1 LKKFNKMNSMHEYN
15 SHNISITRVN
25 IDIDSSIENDIQAE
39 LKNTTM
45 HDICNNNLTMRN
57 KRSKNRR
64 GRREAYRPYY
74 QLSEEERNIREEKE
88 KMRVDKLG
96 ENMRAK
102 GRIIAPYNTTQ
113 FLMADHIEDTFQ
125 LPKIEDKE
133 ENPVFYSSQSDE
145 EYMNNEFKK
154 DYEIQHLNCLD
165 NMTKSMLLTEFIIKE
180 RRNARLE
187 ARLAYIKRKSSDDRK
202 IKLNVEDV
210 EENLNFQEEMKNLL
224 IENRKLSNENILM
237 KKRLNSIS
245 EKSSSSESCSSSSS
259 SSSSSDEESETEN
272 SKSNDNL

>member
-74 QLSEEERNIREEKE
+74 QLSEEERNMREEKE
-88 KMRVDKLG
+88 IMRVDKLRKS
-96 ENMRAK
+96 MQAK

-113 FLMADHIEDTFQ
+113 FLMADHIEETFGP
-125 LPKIEDKE
+125 PKNEGRQ
-133 ENPVFYSSQSDE
+133 ENLDLYSSKSDE
-145 EYMNNEFKK
+145 DYMNNEFKK
-154 DYEIQHLNCLD
+154 DYETQHIKCLD
-165 NMTKSMLLTEFIIKE
+165 EMTKDMLLMEVVSKE

-187 ARLAYIKRKSSDDRK
+187 SRLTHIKDIEEEREGKHISSYE
-202 IKLNVEDV
+202 ININVGEDIAKHSM
-210 EENLNFQEEMKNLL
+210 LIQQEMKSLL
-224 IENRKLSNENILM
+224 TENKRLLNENIQM
-237 KKRLNSIS
+237 KKKLKSKS
-245 EKSSSSESCSSSSS
+245 DKSSSGESSSSS
-259 SSSSSDEESETEN
+259 NSTSDEEERQ
-272 SKSNDNL
+272 